1 MGLSREQIVVCGGG
15 RFIGGHL
22 TPGPEENTR
31 SKSAEKASRLAAFC
45 ISTIAS
51 RVRA

>member
-1 MGLSREQIVVCGGG
+1 MGLSREQIVVCGEGG
-15 RFIGGHL
+15 FICGHL
-22 TPGPEENTR
+22 TPGPQENTR
-31 SKSAEKASRLAAFC
+31 SKSRATASRLAAFC

>member
-1 MGLSREQIVVCGGG
+1 MGLFREQIVVCGGG
-15 RFIGGHL
+15 GFIGGHL
-22 TPGPEENTR
+22 TPGPQENTR
-31 SKSAEKASRLAAFC
+31 SKSTASRLAAFC